1 MVAKMTINN
10 EQIKQMY
17 EELDMSPEEIAISE
31 GWEVEAVKAALIAVS
46 SQYRGALSNGV
57 NTSQSKHPHEYISDE
72 EERTLFDAYK
82 WLALNGEQEGVRAKV
97 IRDLIAEKRGRNDI
111 AKVVKGTQVN
121 VVLINDS
128 IRKAREAIKR
138 IKDSS
143 AKKPV
148 TLEIAA

>member
-1 MVAKMTINN
+1 MTINN

-17 EELDMSPEEIAISE
+17 EELDMSPEEIATSE
-31 GWEVEAVKAALIAVS
+31 GYEIEAVKAALIAVS

-57 NTSQSKHPHEYISDE
+57 NTSSKHPHEYISDE

-82 WLALNGEQEGVRAKV
+82 WIALNGEQEGVRAKV

-138 IKDSS
+138 IKDLSS
-143 AKKPV
+143 KKPV

>member
-1 MVAKMTINN
+1 
-10 EQIKQMY
+10 MY
-17 EELDMSPEEIAISE
+17 EELDMSPEEIATSE
-31 GWEVEAVKAALIAVS
+31 GYELGAVKAALIAVS

-57 NTSQSKHPHEYISDE
+57 NSPESKHPHEYISDE
-72 EERTLFDAYK
+72 EERELFNAYK
-82 WLALNGEQEGVRAKV
+82 WLALNGEQEGVRAKI

-138 IKDSS
+138 IKDT
-143 AKKPV
+143 KKPV